1 MARNT
6 NPPYAHA
13 SVQGTTDG
21 KRLAHR
27 LAYLVGARPNLV
39 KTAPVFHELRRRLPD
54 ARHVLIHTGQHY
66 DRAMSGVFFDELA
79 LPEPDHFLA
88 VGSGSHGT
96 QIGRAVE
103 RIETVLI
110 GERPDL
116 LIVAGDVNSTLAGAL
131 AALKIL
137 IPIAHIESGL
147 RSFDRTMPEEMN
159 RILVDQMSDWC
170 FIHSPEA
177 VENLAREGIPRERIF
192 FVGNTML
199 DSL

>member
-88 VGSGSHGT
+88 VGSPHSRPHRRRTQAHTSHSHPRRRLEA
-96 QIGRAVE
+96 GRREPGLGRPRELAPVVMRAHPRGAPAKRVAE
-103 RIETVLI
+103 PDRTTVL
-110 GERPDL
+110 ET
-116 LIVAGDVNSTLAGAL
+116 TLF
-131 AALKIL
+131 
-137 IPIAHIESGL
+137 GL
-147 RSFDRTMPEEMN
+147 RFRDGVRD
-159 RILVDQMSDWC
+159 LWC
-170 FIHSPEA
+170 HPSRG
-177 VENLAREGIPRERIF
+177 V
-192 FVGNTML
+192 
-199 DSL
+199 